1 MWFIESQNPVKEL
14 LWVHKSYCGCV
25 MGGGELRAVVLR
37 VEQVAFHPVAKAASQ
52 GQEENRLLLRTC
64 CLDPFPHMYFF
75 FLWLKFRATIPVHS
89 SQKVGRP
96 INDFLCL
103 DDKWF
108 SSLRDKFVF
117 WRSQCTLISL

>member
-1 MWFIESQNPVKEL
+1 MWFIESQNPVKQL
-14 LWVHKSYCGCV
+14 LWVRKSYCGCV

-75 FLWLKFRATIPVHS
+75 FS
-89 SQKVGRP
+89 G
-96 INDFLCL
+96 
-103 DDKWF
+103 
-108 SSLRDKFVF
+108 
-117 WRSQCTLISL
+117 